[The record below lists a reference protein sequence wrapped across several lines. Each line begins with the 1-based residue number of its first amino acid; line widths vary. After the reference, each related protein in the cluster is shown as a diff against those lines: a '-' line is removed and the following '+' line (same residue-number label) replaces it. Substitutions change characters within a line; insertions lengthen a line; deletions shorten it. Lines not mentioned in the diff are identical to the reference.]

1 MDKRIKV
8 NCFGLYIRTNNGKYR
23 KVNML
28 EFLLKESGN
37 TEETKTLNPIVL
49 EDVIPKSFPS
59 DAIKIFD
66 DIIPSNLF
74 DLREC
79 LEIAKQDNFKVFI
92 YKGKKYIFIDNKLNR
107 VTEKRGE

>member
-23 KVNML
+23 KVNSL
-28 EFLLKESGN
+28 EFLLKEDGN
-37 TEETKTLNPIVL
+37 TEEVKTLNPIVL

-66 DIIPSNLF
+66 DTIPNNLF
-74 DLREC
+74 DIKEC
-79 LEIAKQDNFKVFI
+79 IEIAQQENYKVFV
-92 YKGKKYIFIDNKLNR
+92 YKRKHYIFIDNRLNR

>member
-8 NCFGLYIRTNNGKYR
+8 NCFGLYIRTSSGKYR

-28 EFLLKESGN
+28 EFLLKEEEN
-37 TEETKTLNPIVL
+37 TDELKTLNPIVL

-66 DIIPSNLF
+66 DTIPSNLF
-74 DLREC
+74 DIKEC
-79 LEIAKQDNFKVFI
+79 IEIAHQENLKVFI
-92 YKGKKYIFIDNKLNR
+92 YKGKNYIFIDNKLNR